1 MLPPSLRHAF
11 AFLLLLAAM
20 PALAQW
26 SSNSANNLVIA
37 DNSGEQVQTKMVATA
52 DGGFYLSWFD
62 SSSGYGVRLQR
73 LDAAGNEQWA
83 HNGVLVASRDFSS
96 TQDYGLSIDT
106 AGNALL
112 AFRFHDGG
120 GIAQILT
127 QKIAPNGSALWGS
140 PGVFVSADAS
150 DANSPKITGT
160 SDGNAAVAW
169 SDSAGAIRV
178 QKLSAAGA
186 PLWAGS
192 GVSLVPPMGFFFLAD
207 LHGDNAGN
215 VIAAWSAQLSL
226 QSRQYWAQKL
236 ASANGASLWNAG
248 HVKVFDGTIGAL
260 QFGYFPPF
268 LSDGVGGAVFVWYF
282 VGVSAGS
289 VRVQHINASGVAAFA
304 QNGIEAS
311 TNASQSHVSPSGAYD
326 PVSGDIYALWRETDI
341 ATQSQIGVYAQ
352 RIDSSGAL
360 QWGAGGK
367 VLIPLAGTDQT
378 QMSALPAAGGVYA
391 AWASGSAPNPQAI
404 RVTRIGSDGNFVW
417 AGNILDI
424 STAPNSV
431 SRLTGAISSS
441 GYAAYAW
448 TASAT
453 GGDDIHAQ
461 NINPDGS
468 LGNAGAL
475 FQNGFEGN

>member
-1 MLPPSLRHAF
+1 MLSPRHAL
-11 AFLLLLAAM
+11 ALLLLLATTPTLALWSGN
-20 PALAQW
+20 PA
-26 SSNSANNLVIA
+26 SNLVIA
-37 DNSGEQVQTKMVATA
+37 DNSGEQVQTRMVATG

-83 HNGVLVASRDFSS
+83 HNGVLVATRDFSS
-96 TQDYGLSIDT
+96 TQDYGLSIDS

-112 AFRFHDGG
+112 AFRYRDSGG
-120 GIAQILT
+120 VAQILA
-127 QKIAPNGSALWGS
+127 QKVAPNGTAQWGS

-150 DANSPKITGT
+150 DANAPKITGT

-169 SDSAGAIRV
+169 SDSTGAIRV

-186 PLWAGS
+186 PLWSGS
-192 GVSLVPPMGFFFLAD
+192 GVSIAPPMGFFFLAD
-207 LHGDNAGN
+207 LRGDNAGN
-215 VIAAWSAQLSL
+215 VIAAWSAQLSA

-248 HVKVFDGTIGAL
+248 HVKVFDGSGGAL

-268 LSDGVGGAVFVWYF
+268 LSDGVGGAVFVWYI

-289 VRVQHINASGVAAFA
+289 VRVQHIDASGVAAFA

-311 TNASQSHVSPSGAYD
+311 TNAAQSHVSPSGAYD

-352 RIDSSGAL
+352 RIDASGAR

-367 VLIPLAGTDQT
+367 VLVPLAGTDQT
-378 QMSALPAAGGVYA
+378 QMTALPAAGGVYA
-391 AWASGSAPNPQAI
+391 AWASGSAPNPQTI
-404 RVTRIGSDGNFVW
+404 RAARIGSDGNFVW
-417 AGNILDI
+417 TGSIVDL
-424 STAPNSV
+424 STEPNSV
-431 SRLTGAISSS
+431 ARLTGAISSS

-448 TASAT
+448 TASAS
-453 GGDDIHAQ
+453 GGGDIHAQ

-468 LGNAGAL
+468 LGSAGAL
-475 FQNGFEGN
+475 FQSGFEGN

>member
-1 MLPPSLRHAF
+1 MLSPRHAL
-11 AFLLLLAAM
+11 ALLLLLATT
-20 PALAQW
+20 PALALW
-26 SSNSANNLVIA
+26 SSNPASNLVIA
-37 DNSGEQVQTKMVATA
+37 DNSGEQVQTRMVATG

-83 HNGVLVASRDFSS
+83 HNGVLVATRDFSS
-96 TQDYGLSIDT
+96 TQDYGLGIDS

-112 AFRFHDGG
+112 AFRYRDGG
-120 GIAQILT
+120 GVAQILA
-127 QKIAPNGSALWGS
+127 QKVAPNGTPQWGS

-169 SDSAGAIRV
+169 SDSTGAIRV

-192 GVSLVPPMGFFFLAD
+192 GVSIVPPMGFFFLAD
-207 LHGDNAGN
+207 LRGDHAGN
-215 VIAAWSAQLSL
+215 VIAAWSAQLSA

-248 HVKVFDGTIGAL
+248 HVKVFDGSGGAL

-268 LSDGVGGAVFVWYF
+268 LSDGVGGAVFVWYI

-289 VRVQHINASGVAAFA
+289 VRVQHIDASGVAAFA

-311 TNASQSHVSPSGAYD
+311 TNAAQSHVSPGGAFD
-326 PVSGDIYALWRETDI
+326 PASGDIYALWRETDI

-352 RIDSSGAL
+352 RIDASGAR

-367 VLIPLAGTDQT
+367 VLVPLAGTDQT
-378 QMSALPAAGGVYA
+378 QMTALPAAGGLYA
-391 AWASGSAPNPQAI
+391 AWASGSAPDPQTI
-404 RVTRIGSDGNFVW
+404 RAARIGSDGNFVW
-417 AGNILDI
+417 TGNIVDL
-424 STAPNSV
+424 STEPNSV
-431 SRLTGAISSS
+431 ARLTGAISSS

-448 TASAT
+448 TASAA
-453 GGDDIHAQ
+453 GGGDIHAQ

-468 LGNAGAL
+468 LGSAGAL